1 MDSLSLSEWQQM
13 DWHLLRLGNPIAA
26 TIVVLQSV
34 CGPAPAAGNG
44 PPPLIDQEVRSAIA
58 SGSARVIVELRITP
72 GFRPEGELSDASA
85 AAAQRNA
92 IATAQ
97 AQILSRLRGSHF
109 RLIHQYDSLPLLA
122 LEIGPDAL
130 ALLETFS
137 DVVVRVLED
146 AKRTPTSPRR
156 PSP

>member
-1 MDSLSLSEWQQM
+1 MNVDA
-13 DWHLLRLGNPIAA
+13 HLRRLRAPVAA
-26 TIVVLQSV
+26 ALVVVPYV

-44 PPPLIDQEVRSAIA
+44 PPPLIDQEVRRAIA

-97 AQILSRLRGSHF
+97 AQVLSRLRGSHF